1 VPGAERIGQDAAVL
15 ARAAAVAKRGRGAP
29 LGELVAVVADQQQSA
44 GGLKGA
50 KPREQ
55 PRADIPKEFGFLFQS
70 PEQRTQEAAKRP
82 TYWEDLWKGLP
93 YDSISLERGSTG
105 GCVGACEVSS
115 TVTLYRATVSGI
127 VVGPLDRSGR
137 MVFGEL
143 RGRAELR
150 TVTVGT
156 PFIPGAL
163 PSEQPPG
170 PRISDLE
177 GSIDIYT
184 FANLSYLLHRAGFL
198 QLPDRYDCRDCAAG
212 RCSSCPADRP
222 YVILSVAAG
231 GKTKTVIDYVYGY
244 GDARLVELWAIQQ
257 ALDSVS
263 KSIKWTQK

>member
-1 VPGAERIGQDAAVL
+1 MRYFCVLVLLAWTVGSAEVF
-15 ARAAAVAKRGRGAP
+15 VAGP
-29 LGELVAVVADQQQSA
+29 QSA
-44 GGLKGA
+44 GEQKGT

-55 PRADIPKEFGFLFQS
+55 PLTDVPQEFRFLFLS
-70 PEQRTQEAAKRP
+70 PEQRMREEAKRP
-82 TYWEDLWKGLP
+82 TYWEDLWNGLP

-105 GCVGACEVSS
+105 GCVGACEASS
-115 TVTLYRATVSGI
+115 TVTLYRATVLGI
-127 VVGPLDRSGR
+127 VLAPLDQSGR
-137 MVFGEL
+137 VVFREL

-156 PFIPGAL
+156 ALPIPGAL
-163 PSEQPPG
+163 PGAPSPSPG

-184 FANLSYLLHRAGFL
+184 FARLSYLLHRAKFL
-198 QLPDRYDCRDCAAG
+198 QLPGRYDCSDCAAG

-231 GKTKTVIDYVYGY
+231 GKTKAVIDYVYGS
-244 GDARLVELWAIQQ
+244 GDVRLVELWAIQQ
-257 ALDSVS
+257 ALDSLS